1 MDTIDFAETAT
12 IQEGVI
18 MFSGR
23 KLEPASA
30 PARNQFGYE
39 LGYTWKEVAQIGAS
53 IWVEETGVI
62 WCDDPERVP
71 GRFVER
77 MAAGNENFRRIV
89 VEPEAESKKEVER
102 IAAFWNAH
110 IPENQAIVVAEGRLC
125 IVVCR

>member
-1 MDTIDFAETAT
+1 MDTIDFAETAS
-12 IQEGVI
+12 IQEGFV

-39 LGYTWKEVAQIGAS
+39 LGYTWKEAAQIGAS
-53 IWVEETGVI
+53 IWVEETGDI

-71 GRFVER
+71 EQFVAR
-77 MAAGNENFRRIV
+77 MAANNERFRRIV
-89 VEPEAESKKEVER
+89 VEPEAESKEEAAR

-110 IPENQAIVVAEGRLC
+110 IPEGEAVAAAEGRFC